1 MWSIRVAIGC
11 RAFVNQAA
19 HYEIGQWLS
28 QATASNTTVALMD
41 VGLIGFVTQRPILNT
56 FGLVNRE
63 IAALMHADGGWV
75 STSHPTAERI
85 AEYTL
90 ANQPE
95 IVSLSQNS
103 GPDVPFSS
111 KWSHD
116 SAIYHNPQ
124 FQAEYELLFV
134 SSITPPISSVSM
146 HARSYRL
153 RL

>member
-1 MWSIRVAIGC
+1 VAFASNRVKHNRGVDGC
-11 RAFVNQAA
+11 R
-19 HYEIGQWLS
+19 
-28 QATASNTTVALMD
+28 
-41 VGLIGFVTQRPILNT
+41 LIRFVTQRPILDT

-90 ANQPE
+90 PNQPE
-95 IVSLSQNS
+95 IVILSQNS

-134 SSITPPISSVSM
+134 RQHHATYFLSVY
-146 HARSYRL
+146 ARKELSL
-153 RL
+153 APLVALD